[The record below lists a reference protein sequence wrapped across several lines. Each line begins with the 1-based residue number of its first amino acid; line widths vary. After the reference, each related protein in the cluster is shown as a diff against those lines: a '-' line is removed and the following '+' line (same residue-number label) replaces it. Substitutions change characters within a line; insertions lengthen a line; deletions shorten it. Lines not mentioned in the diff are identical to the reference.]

1 MFHNRAASSRTMWCV
16 IGVTSGR
23 PSRLRLLLDSNV
35 VIAVEPYSGAL
46 EPGMRSGAQLL
57 RLANEQGH
65 LLCVASATRD
75 DLLEA
80 KDATQRTQRLA
91 ELEKFHLLEEVPV
104 PAVLVELVGSSVEGT
119 NDHRDLRI
127 IAALFAGAATHLVTD
142 DYKLRKRAERAGLA
156 ERVMSLEDAAALLAQ
171 FAPSEVPPPPRVTKP
186 ATYTLRTDDPIFES
200 LRGDYEDF
208 DVWFEKVRAESETR
222 SCYLIDEGDR
232 HAALALLKP
241 EPDCGYELPQPV
253 VKICTFKV
261 SADHPDV
268 KFGEL
273 LLKAILMDAAESST
287 ATLYVEVLPS
297 HPEVVGFLE
306 NFGFLDTGHRNERGE
321 HVLAKFL
328 RPAGGEAD
336 DNLSDLEFH
345 IRYGPPALRCAQQMF
360 VVPIEP
366 RWHDQL
372 FPEQA
377 PERRSQQLE
386 LFSTGTPVTQPWGN
400 ALRKAYLCNSP
411 TKRIQPGDVLLFYR
425 STDRQ
430 SISAIGIVEETLRS
444 VDPDEIV
451 KFVGRRTVYSLQ
463 EIADMA
469 RSVRGVLSIRFRQD
483 RFQEPPWT
491 LEHLRAANV
500 LRGWPQ
506 SITKLKGAK
515 AEWVRIRL
523 AE

>member
-1 MFHNRAASSRTMWCV
+1 MSDNQVTLSRTMTY
-16 IGVTSGR
+16 VTGTTGR
-23 PSRLRLLLDSNV
+23 ASRLRLLLDSNV
-35 VIAVEPYSGAL
+35 VIAVEPYSGVL
-46 EPGMRSGAQLL
+46 EAGIRSGARLL

-65 LLCVASATRD
+65 LLCVAAATRD

-80 KDATQRTQRLA
+80 KDPAQRAQRLA

-104 PAVLVELVGSSVEGT
+104 PAALVELVGSSIEGT

-127 IAALFAGAATHLVTD
+127 IASLYAGAATHLVTD

-156 ERVMSLEDAAALLAQ
+156 ERVMTLEDAAGLLAQ
-171 FAPSEVPPPPRVTKP
+171 FAPSEMPPPPRVTKP
-186 ATYTLRTDDPIFES
+186 ATYTLRTDDPIFDS
-200 LRGDYEDF
+200 LRSDYDGF
-208 DVWFEKVRAESETR
+208 DAWFEKVRAESETR
-222 SCYLIDEGDR
+222 RCYLIEEGDR

-241 EPDCGYELPQPV
+241 EDDCEYELQQPV

-261 SADHPDV
+261 STDHPDV

-273 LLKAILMDAAESST
+273 LLKAILMDAAESPT

-306 NFGFLDTGHRNERGE
+306 NFGFFDTGYRNDRGE

-328 RPAGGEAD
+328 SPSAEESDAD
-336 DNLSDLEFH
+336 LTDLEFH
-345 IRYGPPALRCAQQMF
+345 IRYGPPALRCAQQIF

-377 PERRSQQLE
+377 PERNSEQLE
-386 LFSTGTPVTQPWGN
+386 LFATGAPDTQPWGN

-411 TKRIQPGDVLLFYR
+411 TNQIRPGDVLLFYR
-425 STDRQ
+425 SADQR
-430 SISAIGIVEETLRS
+430 SISAVGIVEDTLRS
-444 VDPDEIV
+444 ADPDEIV
-451 KFVGRRTVYSLQ
+451 RFVGRRTVYSPQ
-463 EIADMA
+463 EITHMA

-483 RFQEPPWT
+483 RFQDPPWR
-491 LEHLRAANV
+491 LEQLRAAQV

-506 SITKLKGAK
+506 SITKLTGAR
-515 AEWVRIRL
+515 AEWVRERL

>member
-1 MFHNRAASSRTMWCV
+1 MRC
-16 IGVTSGR
+16 VTSATGQA
-23 PSRLRLLLDSNV
+23 SRLRLLLDSNV
-35 VIAVEPYSGAL
+35 VIAVEPYSGVL
-46 EPGMRSGAQLL
+46 EAGMRSGAKLL

-65 LLCVASATRD
+65 LLCVAAATRD

-80 KDATQRTQRLA
+80 KDAAQRAQRVA
-91 ELEKFHLLEEVPV
+91 ELEKFHLLEEVPI
-104 PAVLVELVGSSVEGT
+104 PAALVDLVGSSVDGT

-156 ERVMSLEDAAALLAQ
+156 ERVMTLEDAAALLVQ

-200 LRGDYEDF
+200 LRSDYEGF
-208 DVWFEKVRAESETR
+208 DRWFEKVRAESETR
-222 SCYLIDEGDR
+222 SCYLIEEGDR

-241 EPDCGYELPQPV
+241 EDDCAYDLPQPV

-261 SADHPDV
+261 SADHADV

-273 LLKAILMDAAESST
+273 LLKAILMDAAESPI

-306 NFGFLDTGHRNERGE
+306 NFGFLDSGHRNERGE
-321 HVLAKFL
+321 HVLTKSL
-328 RPAGGEAD
+328 RPVGDEED
-336 DNLSDLEFH
+336 QSLSDLDFH
-345 IRYGPPALRCAQQMF
+345 IRYGPPALRCAQQIF

-377 PERRSQQLE
+377 PERRSEQLE
-386 LFSTGTPVTQPWGN
+386 LFATGTPVTQPWGN

-411 TKRIQPGDVLLFYR
+411 TRQIRAGDVLLFYR

-430 SISAIGIVEETLRS
+430 SVSAIGIVEDTLRS
-444 VDPDEIV
+444 ADPDEIV
-451 KFVGRRTVYSLQ
+451 RFVGRRTVYSPQ
-463 EIADMA
+463 EIAYMA
-469 RSVRGVLSIRFRQD
+469 RSVRGVLSVLFRQD

-491 LEHLRAANV
+491 LENLRAVNV

-506 SITKLKGAK
+506 SITKLTGAR
-515 AEWVRIRL
+515 AEWVRERL